1 MHECTGR
8 IRRFR
13 FNLPQR
19 IAAVFLAFFLF
30 QGMWLLS
37 RNPDGAEAAA
47 ACGRALWLHPLT
59 VNSPACSAMQ
69 AGPLVYRLA
78 ILPLMVHL
86 PFLAIAFVMGGAL
99 WWVTRRQYGNLGGYT
114 ALAFCCFSPVLLRK
128 IIQPDGGIP
137 GTLGVYAGI
146 YTMIGVAHAMQG
158 PRSKWRPRIILL
170 TVILAATAST
180 SLPALFLTL
189 VMGLS
194 FMLWV
199 AEGRRRAILPVVA
212 AALGVALLA
221 ALVCDNFS
229 LSLLIASC
237 KPTGGFSVDQFCT
250 FVGEN
255 PGFALALLPALAL
268 YLFSRRTCYFG
279 NTAPLLMAL
288 ALLCASMLPGCSQG
302 RLWALPFLFTF
313 VGGVFADGYE
323 GKHGKLWKTLAIFL
337 LLQQVIS
344 CLRAL

>member
-78 ILPLMVHL
+78 ILPLLVHL

-146 YTMIGVAHAMQG
+146 QIVDRWADYPAGAFMRVHALGAHFEIGVVE
-158 PRSKWRPRIILL
+158 RI
-170 TVILAATAST
+170 
-180 SLPALFLTL
+180 L
-189 VMGLS
+189 V
-194 FMLWV
+194 
-199 AEGRRRAILPVVA
+199 RQP
-212 AALGVALLA
+212 
-221 ALVCDNFS
+221 
-229 LSLLIASC
+229 
-237 KPTGGFSVDQFCT
+237 P
-250 FVGEN
+250 
-255 PGFALALLPALAL
+255 
-268 YLFSRRTCYFG
+268 
-279 NTAPLLMAL
+279 
-288 ALLCASMLPGCSQG
+288 
-302 RLWALPFLFTF
+302 
-313 VGGVFADGYE
+313 VGGHAGYDV
-323 GKHGKLWKTLAIFL
+323 GVGTVVGLGRSGLG
-337 LLQQVIS
+337 
-344 CLRAL
+344 